1 MKFNIIGS
9 GGCVALPKPLC
20 QCKICKEAREKGKPY
35 SRFGCSIYVEDLK
48 LLIDT
53 PEDIVHSL
61 NYADIKEVNTVLYSH
76 MDPDHTL
83 GMRVFEHM
91 RLNWLDISQG
101 KEECTSP
108 VNVLAMEHVM
118 QDLNAICSKYGSY
131 LDYYE
136 NVRNLIKRK
145 VVNDFIYF
153 DNIKLTFVEAGIATV
168 FVFEEGKKK
177 FLYAPCDVK
186 PFPDNDIFYNAD
198 IMVVGNTIIG
208 DVLKDG
214 FKLKEDNPLNEELF
228 SIKEIESLKNKYS
241 IGKVVITHIEEDWGK
256 SYDDYIQLQ
265 KKYDNII
272 FAFDGLVI
280 DI

>member
-35 SRFGCSIYVEDLK
+35 SRFGCSIYMEDLK

-91 RLNWLDISQG
+91 RLNWLDISKG
-101 KEECTSP
+101 KECTSP

-145 VVNDFIYF
+145 VVNDFIYL

-168 FVFEEGKKK
+168 FVFQEGKNK
-177 FLYAPCDVK
+177 FIYAPCDVK
-186 PFPDNDIFYNAD
+186 PFPDNDIFNNAD
-198 IMVVGNTIIG
+198 IMVIGNTIIG

-214 FKLKEDNPLNEELF
+214 FELKEDNPLNEELF
-228 SIKEIESLKNKYS
+228 SIKEIELLKNKYN
-241 IGKVVITHIEEDWGK
+241 IRKVVITHIEEDWGK
-256 SYDDYIQLQ
+256 SYNDYVQLQ
-265 KKYDNII
+265 KKYEDII
-272 FAFDGLVI
+272 FAFDGLII